1 MPYSLP
7 GVILTSAISSTEP
20 VHDIFSAQ
28 STVQRMLDVEA
39 ALARALVAEG
49 VIPAAALGPWLQCCQ
64 AGQIDIAALTSAA
77 RDAGNIAIPLV
88 NQLTAAVAAVDAQA
102 ARYVHWGATSQD
114 VIDTGRVLQLRDAL
128 DVITH
133 DLAAIAATLAQ
144 LAQHHRDTAMIGR
157 TWLQHA
163 LPITFG
169 LKVAGWLDAVMRHQ
183 QRLAEL
189 RQRLLVLQ
197 FGGASGTL
205 ASLGPHAAAIARS
218 IAADLGLALPS
229 LPWHANR
236 DRMVECATTLGMLTG
251 TLGKIARDISLMSQ
265 TEIAELA
272 EPSAPGRGG
281 SSSMPHKRNP
291 VGCAAALSAATRVPA
306 LVATMLSAMPNEHER
321 ALGGWQSEWE
331 TLPEIVA
338 LCAVALAQLHGVVD
352 GLQIDTDRMRR
363 NIDATRGMV
372 MAEAVVIELA
382 QSMGRLQAHQI
393 IEQACRKAYQQ
404 NADLLTVLQAEP
416 ELTQLLSKQRLAQL
430 LDPHTAVGEAGP
442 YVDRVLA
449 AYQQRNP

>member
-1 MPYSLP
+1 MSHSLP
-7 GVILTSAISSTEP
+7 GTSLTSAISSTES
-20 VHDIFSAQ
+20 VQDIFSARSSIQ
-28 STVQRMLDVEA
+28 CMLDVEA
-39 ALARALVAEG
+39 ALARALVNEG
-49 VIPAAALGPWLQCCQ
+49 VIPASALGPWLQCCQ
-64 AGQIDIAALTSAA
+64 ADRIDIAALISAA
-77 RDAGNIAIPLV
+77 RDAGNIAIPMV
-88 NQLTAAVAAVDAQA
+88 KQLTAAVAAIDEQA
-102 ARYVHWGATSQD
+102 SRYVHWGATSQD
-114 VIDTGRVLQLRDAL
+114 VIDTGRVLQLRDAIN
-128 DVITH
+128 VITH
-133 DLAAIAATLAQ
+133 DLALMAATLAR
-144 LAQHHRDTAMIGR
+144 LAQQHRDIPMIGR

-169 LKVAGWLDAVMRHQ
+169 LKLAGWLDAVMRHQ
-183 QRLAEL
+183 QRLDEL
-189 RQRLLVLQ
+189 TQRVFVLQ

-205 ASLGPHAAAIARS
+205 ASLGHHAAAVSRS
-218 IAADLGLALPS
+218 IAVDLGLALPS

-236 DRMVECATTLGMLTG
+236 DRFVECATTLGILTG
-251 TLGKIARDISLMSQ
+251 TLGKIARDVSLMSQ

-291 VGCAAALSAATRVPA
+291 VGCAAVLSAATRVPS

-338 LCAVALAQLHGVVD
+338 LCASSLAQLHEVMD
-352 GLQIDTDRMRR
+352 GLQINTDRMRS

-372 MAEAVVIELA
+372 MAEAVVTELA
-382 QSMGRLQAHQI
+382 HSIGRLQAHQI
-393 IEQACRKAYQQ
+393 VEHACHHAYRQ
-404 NADLLTVLQAEP
+404 NTDLLTALQAEP
-416 ELTQLLSKQRLAQL
+416 QVTERLSKQRLAQL
-430 LDPHTAVGEAGP
+430 LDPHSSVGEAGM